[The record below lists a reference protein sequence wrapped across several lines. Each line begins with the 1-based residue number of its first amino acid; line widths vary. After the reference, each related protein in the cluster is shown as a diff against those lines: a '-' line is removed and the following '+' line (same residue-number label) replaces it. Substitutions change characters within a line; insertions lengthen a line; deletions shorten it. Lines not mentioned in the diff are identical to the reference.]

1 MPLRAFEEAAITNV
15 FTLTGDF
22 SYSEN
27 SEADG
32 DAGQT
37 LTRLLYITFF
47 QRLLSGGI
55 DANQTSITLNL
66 AWTADDGKNIAI
78 CENEKMLVT
87 AGWGTTSITV
97 IRGYHSTTKASHSDT
112 TPFRSCYKAL
122 ANEATVKAVDI
133 EGTDQSGWVTYC
145 LAPAGVPDESYSAEL
160 TLKAGGD
167 IEPGETIIVERKI
180 VVPASWDPEDKQ
192 DLIHRIEGTLKE
204 YSP

>member
-1 MPLRAFEEAAITNV
+1 MPLRAFAEAAITNV

-55 DANQTSITLNL
+55 DANQVTIELDYVWTS
-66 AWTADDGKNIAI
+66 DDGKNIAI
-78 CENEKMLVT
+78 CESEKMLVT
-87 AGWGTTSITV
+87 AGWGTTTIIVT
-97 IRGYHSTTKASHSDT
+97 RGYHSTTKSSHADT
-112 TPFRSCYKAL
+112 TPFRRCYKAL

-133 EGTDQSGWVTYC
+133 EGTDQ
-145 LAPAGVPDESYSAEL
+145 AG
-160 TLKAGGD
+160 
-167 IEPGETIIVERKI
+167 
-180 VVPASWDPEDKQ
+180 
-192 DLIHRIEGTLKE
+192 
-204 YSP
+204 